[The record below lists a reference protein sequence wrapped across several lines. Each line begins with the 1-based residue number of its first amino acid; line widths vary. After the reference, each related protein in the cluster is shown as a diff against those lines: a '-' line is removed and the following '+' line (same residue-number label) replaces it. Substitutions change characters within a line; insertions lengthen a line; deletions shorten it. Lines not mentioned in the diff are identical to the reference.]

1 MAQFLVK
8 VADEQGHLRQQV
20 EHGYSEAEVHD
31 RFTQQGYLVY
41 WVKPRTL
48 LSTGGGQFGR
58 RGRLRQSTFLIF
70 NQQFLT
76 LIKAGL
82 PILTAL
88 DLLIKRQRDKALLQL
103 LENVRERVRGGEL
116 LSDAFAAQQVFPKMY
131 TTTLLAGEKSGNMEE
146 VLGRYISYQRMVQT
160 FRKKLLVSLVYPAL
174 LVSVVTLMLIF
185 LITYVVPKFADL
197 FNNLG
202 AQLPAITVFML
213 SLGLNAQ
220 KYAWVV
226 LLVGAAA
233 IFLLWRWK
241 HSDQGA
247 QRIDR
252 FLLSLPLI
260 GEIRL
265 KYQVANFSRIL
276 GTLLQGGLPLVPAM
290 ETAGESMS
298 SRQMLNG
305 VTAAAERVKE
315 GQSLAHSLEAQKLFP
330 DLAVEMLEVGESTG
344 ALPAMLA
351 SVAEFYEE
359 DVQTALSAAMALIEP
374 MILIIMAVFVGGIL
388 ISLYMPIFTL
398 GTGDRSRRTGTRARY
413 RAALSL
419 RIRRSERF
427 PVAPRSVRE
436 DPCAPDVPL

>member
-1 MAQFLVK
+1 LERRSALAPALLASLLTVPFAFAPV
-8 VADEQGHLRQQV
+8 
-20 EHGYSEAEVHD
+20 AEVD
-31 RFTQQGYLVY
+31 
-41 WVKPRTL
+41 
-48 LSTGGGQFGR
+48 
-58 RGRLRQSTFLIF
+58 
-70 NQQFLT
+70 
-76 LIKAGL
+76 AGWH
-82 PILTAL
+82 
-88 DLLIKRQRDKALLQL
+88 
-103 LENVRERVRGGEL
+103 
-116 LSDAFAAQQVFPKMY
+116 
-131 TTTLLAGEKSGNMEE
+131 LA
-146 VLGRYISYQRMVQT
+146 LGRYIAYQRMVQT

-226 LLVGAAA
+226 LLVGLTGG
-233 IFLLWRWK
+233 FLLWRWK

-359 DVQTALSAAMALIEP
+359 DVQTALGAAMALIEP

-398 GTGDRSRRTGTRARY
+398 GAG
-413 RAALSL
+413 
-419 RIRRSERF
+419 
-427 PVAPRSVRE
+427 VH
-436 DPCAPDVPL
+436 

>member
-1 MAQFLVK
+1 
-8 VADEQGHLRQQV
+8 
-20 EHGYSEAEVHD
+20 
-31 RFTQQGYLVY
+31 
-41 WVKPRTL
+41 
-48 LSTGGGQFGR
+48 
-58 RGRLRQSTFLIF
+58 
-70 NQQFLT
+70 
-76 LIKAGL
+76 
-82 PILTAL
+82 
-88 DLLIKRQRDKALLQL
+88 
-103 LENVRERVRGGEL
+103 
-116 LSDAFAAQQVFPKMY
+116 MY

-213 SLGLNAQ
+213 SIGLNAQ

-226 LLVGAAA
+226 LVVGAAA

-241 HSDQGA
+241 HSDQGPSA
-247 QRIDR
+247 LPVSAVAAADR
-252 FLLSLPLI
+252 RNPAEVSSGEFL
-260 GEIRL
+260 
-265 KYQVANFSRIL
+265 AHL

-359 DVQTALSAAMALIEP
+359 DVQTALGAAMALIEP
-374 MILIIMAVFVGGIL
+374 MILIIMAVFVGGI
-388 ISLYMPIFTL
+388 
-398 GTGDRSRRTGTRARY
+398 
-413 RAALSL
+413 
-419 RIRRSERF
+419 
-427 PVAPRSVRE
+427 
-436 DPCAPDVPL
+436 